1 MSAGARTASA
11 GSAAPGTDP
20 DGSAGGRDTAGILLG
35 RLTVLPALLI
45 TAWLLVGLPLLLLGA
60 FTPVLMLVLAIP
72 LAAVLATAGLRWIPG
87 RTQSPLP
94 LPAAGAAPDS
104 AGRPK
109 ARARPATPWWTVAAL
124 IAVAVAF
131 GVDQLIFHSQN
142 IIVMRDPASYINFG
156 YWISHHHSLPIPQ
169 DRAAFGGTHGALTF
183 ASFAFYGVGAHI
195 VPQFMAG
202 LPIVAAGFFWAGGI
216 STAVAANALLGALG
230 VLAFGGLV
238 ARLAGPRWAA
248 LAALV
253 LAFSLPQEFT
263 SRQTYSEPLAQ
274 VLFLG
279 GLCLV
284 IDSLSAD
291 GAGSKLVGSKV
302 MAALGGL
309 ALGLTLLVRIDGASD
324 ILPVIPYIGIAALGR
339 RHQALPMLAGLF
351 AGGVYGAVD
360 GIVLSRPYLSSNKS
374 SVIPLAGIG
383 AIVVLGTAIA
393 VAVLWRRGLPEL
405 SGRWR
410 RWLPTAA
417 GVLAV
422 VVLAG
427 FIVRPHFQT
436 VYGPVTKAGGNVMAI
451 FQRADGLPVQPA
463 RLYYEISL
471 HWIFWYI
478 GVPAVLLATLGA
490 ALLARRCLR
499 GEAPTWVLPLMV
511 FSWVIVT
518 TLYRPAIVP
527 DQPWASRRLVPAVL
541 PGFILLATWAC
552 AWLVG
557 WLRRQDRVP
566 AGLRGAAAGG
576 VLAAVLG
583 LALVLPAVITTF
595 GLLHEP
601 GGAATSKTAV
611 AGTKAGLAFQRTY
624 GGEIPAVDHMCAA
637 IPANASVVFLGTR
650 IANNIAQN
658 VRGMCG
664 VPVAI
669 LPGSAPSAVRR
680 VEAGIRAA
688 GRVPVLLAAR
698 KVQVSSYGPA
708 RQIMNL
714 HTMED
719 SHTLTSPPTT
729 TWKLTFRVWM
739 SEPTR

>member
-1 MSAGARTASA
+1 MSAGARTTSA

-35 RLTVLPALLI
+35 RITVLPALLA

-72 LAAVLATAGLRWIPG
+72 LAAVLVTAGLRWIPG
-87 RTQSPLP
+87 RTLSPLP
-94 LPAAGAAPDS
+94 LLAARAAPE
-104 AGRPK
+104 AATRPK
-109 ARARPATPWWTVAAL
+109 ARPATPWWAVVAI

-156 YWISHHHSLPIPQ
+156 NWISGHHSLPIPQ
-169 DRAAFGGTHGALTF
+169 DRAAFGGTHGVLTF
-183 ASFAFYGVGAHI
+183 ASFAFYGVGTHI

-202 LPIVAAGFFWAGGI
+202 LPMVLAGFFWAGGI

-253 LAFSLPQEFT
+253 LAFSLPEEFT

-274 VLFLG
+274 LLFLG

-291 GAGSKLVGSKV
+291 SAGSRLVGSKIL
-302 MAALGGL
+302 AALGGL

-324 ILPVIPYIGIAALGR
+324 ILPVIPYIGILLLAR
-339 RHQALPMLAGLF
+339 RHQALPLLAGLF
-351 AGGVYGAVD
+351 VGGVYGAVD
-360 GIVLSRPYLSSNKS
+360 GIGLSRPYLASNKG
-374 SVIPLAGIG
+374 SVIPLAAIG

-393 VAVLWRRGLPEL
+393 VAVLWRRGLPRL

-410 RWLPTAA
+410 QWLPAAA

-427 FIVRPHFQT
+427 FIARPHFQT

-451 FQRADGLPVQPA
+451 FQRADGLAVQPA

-499 GEAPTWVLPLMV
+499 GEAPAWVLPLMV

-527 DQPWASRRLVPAVL
+527 DQPWGSRRLVPAVL

-557 WLRRQDRVP
+557 WARRPERAP
-566 AGLRGAAAGG
+566 AWLRGRAGGGALAG
-576 VLAAVLG
+576 VLALAMVVPAVL
-583 LALVLPAVITTF
+583 TTF
-595 GLLHEP
+595 GVLHEP
-601 GGAATSKTAV
+601 GGPGSSKMAAASTT
-611 AGTKAGLAFQRTY
+611 AGLAFQRTY
-624 GGEIPAVDHMCAA
+624 GGEIPAVDGMCAA

-650 IANNIAQN
+650 IANNVAQN

-669 LPGSAPSAVRR
+669 LPGSAPSAVRQ
-680 VEAGIRAA
+680 VAAGIRSA

-698 KVQVSSYGPA
+698 KAQVSSYGPA
-708 RQIMNL
+708 REIMNL
-714 HTMED
+714 HSMED

-739 SEPTR
+739 SEPSR

>member
-1 MSAGARTASA
+1 MSAGARTAST
-11 GSAAPGTDP
+11 GSAAPGTDL
-20 DGSAGGRDTAGILLG
+20 DGSAGGHDTAGILLG
-35 RLTVLPALLI
+35 RLTVLPALVA

-72 LAAVLATAGLRWIPG
+72 LAAVLVTAGLRWTPG
-87 RTQSPLP
+87 WSQTPLP
-94 LPAAGAAPDS
+94 RLAPRPAGARV
-104 AGRPK
+104 RP
-109 ARARPATPWWTVAAL
+109 RTPWWAVTAL

-131 GVDQLIFHSQN
+131 GVYQLIFHSQN

-156 YWISHHHSLPIPQ
+156 NWISLHHSLPIPQ
-169 DRAAFGGTHGALTF
+169 DRAAFGGTHGVLTF
-183 ASFAFYGVGAHI
+183 ASFAFYGVGTHI

-202 LPIVAAGFFWAGGI
+202 LPMVLAGFFWAGGL

-238 ARLAGPRWAA
+238 ARLAGPRWAP

-253 LAFSLPQEFT
+253 LAFSLPEMFT

-274 VLFLG
+274 LLFLG

-291 GAGSKLVGSKV
+291 GAGSRLLGSRV

-339 RHQALPMLAGLF
+339 RHQALPLLAGLF
-351 AGGVYGAVD
+351 VGGVYGAVD
-360 GIVLSRPYLSSNKS
+360 GIVLSRPYLASNKS

-393 VAVLWRRGLPEL
+393 VALLWRRGLPEL
-405 SGRWR
+405 RGRWR
-410 RWLPTAA
+410 QWLPTAA
-417 GVLAV
+417 GILAV

-463 RLYYEISL
+463 RLYYELSL

-499 GEAPTWVLPLMV
+499 GEAPAWVLPLMV

-557 WLRRQDRVP
+557 WVRQQERVP
-566 AGLRGAAAGG
+566 AGLRGRPAVGALTA
-576 VLAAVLG
+576 VLA
-583 LALVLPAVITTF
+583 LAMVVPAVITTF
-595 GLLHEP
+595 ALLHEP
-601 GGAATSKTAV
+601 AGAGSSTL
-611 AGTKAGLAFQRTY
+611 AGTRSGMGRLRTY
-624 GGEIPAVDHMCAA
+624 GGEVAAVDKMCAA
-637 IPANASVVFLGTR
+637 IPANASVVFLGTK

-669 LPGSAPSAVRR
+669 LPGSQPSALRQ
-680 VEAGIRAA
+680 VEAGIRGA
-688 GRVPVLLAAR
+688 GRIPVLLAGKKAQVNPYGSAR
-698 KVQVSSYGPA
+698 E
-708 RQIMNL
+708 IMNL
-714 HTMED
+714 HSMED
-719 SHTLTSPPTT
+719 SHTLASPPTT

-739 SEPTR
+739 SEPSP

>member
-1 MSAGARTASA
+1 MSAGARTTRA
-11 GSAAPGTDP
+11 GAAAPGTGP
-20 DGSAGGRDTAGILLG
+20 GGPAGGRDAAGIFLG
-35 RLTVLPALLI
+35 RITVVPALLA
-45 TAWLLVGLPLLLLGA
+45 TAWLIVGLPLLLLGA
-60 FTPVLMLVLAIP
+60 FTPLLELVLAIP
-72 LAAVLATAGLRWIPG
+72 LAAVLVTAGLRWIPG
-87 RTQSPLP
+87 QSYRPLP
-94 LPAAGAAPDS
+94 LLAA
-104 AGRPK
+104 RPGEQ
-109 ARARPATPWWTVAAL
+109 ARSRPATPWWAVAA
-124 IAVAVAF
+124 IVAVAVAF
-131 GVDQLIFHSQN
+131 GVDQLVFHSQN
-142 IIVMRDPASYINFG
+142 IIVMRDPASYINFAN
-156 YWISHHHSLPIPQ
+156 WIAHHHALPIPQ
-169 DRAAFGGTHGALTF
+169 DRAAFGGTHGSLTF
-183 ASFAFYGVGAHI
+183 ASFAFYGVGTHI

-202 LPIVAAGFFWAGGI
+202 LPMVLSGFFWAGGI
-216 STAVAANALLGALG
+216 SAAVAANALLGALG

-253 LAFSLPQEFT
+253 LALSLPEEFT

-274 VLFLG
+274 LLFLG

-284 IDSLSAD
+284 IDSLATD
-291 GAGSKLVGSKV
+291 GAGARLAGSKV

-324 ILPVIPYIGIAALGR
+324 ILPVIPFIGILLLTR
-339 RHQALPMLAGLF
+339 RRQALPLLAGLL

-360 GIVLSRPYLSSNKS
+360 GIVLSRPYLASNKG
-374 SVIPLAGIG
+374 SVVPLAAIG
-383 AIVVLGTAIA
+383 AVVVVGTAIA

-405 SGRWR
+405 RGRWR
-410 RWLPTAA
+410 QWLPAA
-417 GVLAV
+417 AAVLAV

-427 FIVRPHFQT
+427 FIARPHFQT
-436 VYGPVTKAGGNVMAI
+436 VFGPVTKAGGNVMAS
-451 FQRADGLPVQPA
+451 FQRIDGLAVQPA

-499 GEAPTWVLPLMV
+499 GEAPAWVLPLMV

-552 AWLVG
+552 AWLVA
-557 WLRRQDRVP
+557 WIRRQDRVP
-566 AGLRGAAAGG
+566 AWLRGRAAGG
-576 VLAAVLG
+576 GLAAVL
-583 LALVLPAVITTF
+583 AVAMVVPAVITTF

-601 GGAATSKTAV
+601 GGPATSKNPV
-611 AGTKAGLAFQRTY
+611 VGTTAGLAFQRTY
-624 GGEIPAVDHMCAA
+624 GGEIPAVDGMCAA
-637 IPANASVVFLGTR
+637 IPKNASVVFLGTR
-650 IANNIAQN
+650 IANNIAQD

-669 LPGSAPSAVRR
+669 LPGSQPSAVRA
-680 VEAGIRAA
+680 VTAGIRSA
-688 GRVPVLLAAR
+688 GRVPVLLAG
-698 KVQVSSYGPA
+698 KKDQVSPYGPT

-714 HTMED
+714 HSMED

-739 SEPTR
+739 SEPTP

>member
-1 MSAGARTASA
+1 MSAGARTTSA
-11 GSAAPGTDP
+11 GSAAPGT
-20 DGSAGGRDTAGILLG
+20 SAGGPAGPRDTAGVLLG
-35 RLTVLPALLI
+35 RLTVLPALLAM
-45 TAWLLVGLPLLLLGA
+45 AWLLVGLPLLLLGA

-72 LAAVLATAGLRWIPG
+72 LAAVLAAAGLRWIPG
-87 RTQSPLP
+87 ETQRPLLFP
-94 LPAAGAAPDS
+94 APAPAAADAAAPD
-104 AGRPK
+104 AARA
-109 ARARPATPWWTVAAL
+109 ARARPATPWWAVAAI

-142 IIVMRDPASYINFG
+142 IIIMRDPASYINFG
-156 YWISHHHSLPIPQ
+156 NWLSKHSSLPIPQ
-169 DRAAFGGTHGALTF
+169 DRAAFGGTHGVLSF
-183 ASFAFYGVGAHI
+183 ASFAFYGVGTHI

-202 LPIVAAGFFWAGGI
+202 LPMVLAGFFWAGGL

-230 VLAFGGLV
+230 VLALGGLV
-238 ARLAGPRWAA
+238 ARLVGPRWAV
-248 LAALV
+248 LATLV
-253 LAFSLPQEFT
+253 LAFCLPEEFT

-284 IDSLSAD
+284 IDSLAAGPD
-291 GAGSKLVGSKV
+291 GSRRAGSKVL
-302 MAALGGL
+302 AALGGL

-324 ILPVIPYIGIAALGR
+324 ILPVIPYIGMLLLAR
-339 RHQALPMLAGLF
+339 RHQALPLLGGLLV
-351 AGGVYGAVD
+351 GGVYGAVD
-360 GIVLSRPYLSSNKS
+360 GAVLSRPYLASNKS

-383 AIVVLGTAIA
+383 AVVVLATAIA

-405 SGRWR
+405 RGRWKA
-410 RWLPTAA
+410 WLPAAA

-427 FIVRPHFQT
+427 FIARPHFQT

-451 FQRADGLPVQPA
+451 FQRADGIAVQPA

-478 GVPAVLLATLGA
+478 GIPAVLLATLGA

-499 GEAPTWVLPLMV
+499 GEAPAWVLPLMV
-511 FSWVIVT
+511 FSWVIVV

-541 PGFILLATWAC
+541 PGFILLACWAC

-557 WLRRQDRVP
+557 WARRQDRVP
-566 AGLRGAAAGG
+566 AVAGSA
-576 VLAAVLG
+576 LAAVL
-583 LALVLPAVITTF
+583 ALVMVAPAVITTF
-595 GLLHEP
+595 GLLHED
-601 GGAATSKTAV
+601 GGPATSKTAV
-611 AGTKAGLAFQRTY
+611 ESTRAGLALQRTY
-624 GGEIPAVDHMCAA
+624 GGEIAAVDGMCAA
-637 IPANASVVFLGTR
+637 IPADASVVFLGTR

-669 LPGSAPSAVRR
+669 LPGSQPSSAREVIR
-680 VEAGIRAA
+680 GIRAA
-688 GRVPVLLAAR
+688 GRVPVLLGAR
-698 KVQVSSYGPA
+698 KDQVSPYGRP

-719 SHTLTSPPTT
+719 SHTLVSPPTT

-739 SEPTR
+739 SEPSR